1 METEGRK
8 TMNKKNEIKKNYVLD
23 EYQVEDIDILEDPI
37 APSWGVFCLGKSC
50 TVDSWGVICG

>member
-1 METEGRK
+1 
-8 TMNKKNEIKKNYVLD
+8 MNKKNEIKKNYVLD